1 MPSPVSLSPTRGHTL
16 KVSLKST
23 PCGPDTVLT
32 LKEFG
37 SEGPFLTVSSTCT
50 SSTAALSLGLLG
62 CLAWS
67 FPGRRGTK
75 SASKAS
81 GLPPTAFLLLLFDLV
96 LKPYSPF
103 VRDEALVSLEVH
115 DLSLVLPSLHM
126 FSLISDFFLSL
137 SRSYFP

>member
-67 FPGRRGTK
+67 FPGRRGTE
-75 SASKAS
+75 SATKAS
-81 GLPPTAFLLLLFDLV
+81 GLPPAAFLLLLFDLV
-96 LKPYSPF
+96 LKPYS
-103 VRDEALVSLEVH
+103 LL
-115 DLSLVLPSLHM
+115 LSVTRLW
-126 FSLISDFFLSL
+126 
-137 SRSYFP
+137 FPWKFMT